1 MPSLRRPYYLIFFS
15 CSVSLTSP
23 ESWQNCCAVGISL
36 LKTKLRATCFSCLWG
51 SFGSRLRVTLKTEF
65 EECRQWKVL
74 TCVCMCMYVW
84 YSMYGC
90 LPPFL
95 LCAQNLW
102 QPVTVAFMFLIPN
115 LYFFFF
121 LSVFRMTKRKLLQL
135 RLQVV
140 FLTWSFLSRIV
151 INIYTFI
158 FQCNKDAIMY
168 CVCTLCLYVTLCKMC
183 MLV

>member
-1 MPSLRRPYYLIFFS
+1 MPSLRRPYYLIFFFLFS
-15 CSVSLTSP
+15 FTHISRKL
-23 ESWQNCCAVGISL
+23 QNCCAVGISL
-36 LKTKLRATCFSCLWG
+36 LKTKLRATCFSCLWC

-84 YSMYGC
+84 HSMYGC

-115 LYFFFF
+115 LYFFFLSFCLSYDKEKTATTEATSCF
-121 LSVFRMTKRKLLQL
+121 LDLVLSLQDSDKYIYFYISV
-135 RLQVV
+135 
-140 FLTWSFLSRIV
+140 
-151 INIYTFI
+151 
-158 FQCNKDAIMY
+158 
-168 CVCTLCLYVTLCKMC
+168 
-183 MLV
+183 